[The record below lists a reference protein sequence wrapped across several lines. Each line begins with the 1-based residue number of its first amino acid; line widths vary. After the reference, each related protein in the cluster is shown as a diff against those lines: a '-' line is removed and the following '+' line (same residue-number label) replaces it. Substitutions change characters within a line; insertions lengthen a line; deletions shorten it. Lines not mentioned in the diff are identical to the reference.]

1 MKFIAL
7 FVALTLQLFFST
19 KVNAQK
25 PNPKLSYTQ
34 SEKLI
39 FLDNESGNP
48 NSVIFKAQFKSDGS
62 KKPRFIWEFSGIEGK
77 DWCVLQK
84 DENGKEKCGGNI
96 ENDEVKIK
104 FNKVGIYSFTLTTI
118 FQYSLP
124 GEEEDEEDEISI
136 EKENILTVTKNL
148 DELTQIYAN
157 KDYSKLVK
165 KANVYLVK
173 PEYAEDPT
181 PNIFSAKGF
190 YGVYLEESHE
200 KLGLGDK
207 QAALENAIECISAA
221 MELDVNGIFN
231 VSIHKIWLNEFQNKL
246 FQEEITPNLEDEDGY
261 YIPYSG
267 SDKEIKQERNDLS
280 LEGCEVYSQITKY
293 PIAIS
298 FMEAALRYDAGNS
311 KTANVIW
318 KTAIANLENLSNEDF
333 ENMTETDL
341 SALKYGAMLS
351 AVKLTEI
358 SSSNT
363 QACQILNSLKKPFE
377 YDKTFTAF
385 LKTKY
390 NNCIEE

>member
-7 FVALTLQLFFST
+7 FVLLTLQLLFFS

-25 PNPKLSYTQ
+25 PNPELSYTQ

-39 FLDNESGNP
+39 FLDNESGNS
-48 NSVIFKAQFKSDGS
+48 NSVAFKSVFKSDGS
-62 KKPRFIWEFSGIEGK
+62 KKTGTTWEFSGVAGK
-77 DWCVLQK
+77 DWKIIKGSL
-84 DENGKEKCGGNI
+84 ES
-96 ENDEVKIK
+96 DEVELEFK
-104 FNKVGIYSFTLTTI
+104 KVGIYSFTLTTM
-118 FQYSLP
+118 FQYSVA
-124 GEEEDEEDEISI
+124 GEEEDEEDEMSI

-148 DELTQIYAN
+148 DELTQIYAD

-165 KANVYLVK
+165 KADVYLVK

-190 YGVYLEESHE
+190 YGVYLEETHE
-200 KLGLGDK
+200 KIGLGDK

-221 MELDVNGIFN
+221 VELDINGIFN
-231 VSIHKIWLNEFQNKL
+231 VSIHKIWLNAFQNEW
-246 FQEEITPNLEDEDGY
+246 FENEIIGNLDDEDGY
-261 YIPYSG
+261 YVPYSG
-267 SDKEIKQERNDLS
+267 TDKEIKQERNS
-280 LEGCEVYSQITKY
+280 FSIEGCEVYRTITKH

-298 FMEAALRYDAGNS
+298 FMEAAIRYDARDS
-311 KTANVIW
+311 KTANMIW
-318 KTAIANLENLSNEDF
+318 KTAIPDLEKLSEEDF

-341 SALKYGAMLS
+341 SVLKYGAMLS

-358 SSSNT
+358 SSSNS
-363 QACQILNSLKKPFE
+363 QSCQILNSVKKAFE
-377 YDKTFTAF
+377 FDRTFNAF